1 MSFKSG
7 VTTRVDN
14 AQAILDALRS
24 ITKKDVLVG
33 IPSED
38 SERDDVP
45 FGNAGIGYVNEYGS
59 PAQNIPPR
67 PHLVPGV
74 KSVEEQTVP
83 QLKAAAQ
90 AALDGNAAGAERA
103 LNRAG
108 TLAANGVRRYMTI
121 TGFTPLADIRAVSQ
135 RLGVD
140 PRAALNMSDPQTM
153 SALMSSIIQHENG
166 RNIYSRELI
175 NKAAVAGIS
184 GKMTEVNQQ
193 NTYHIYGG
201 GDPHAVGNEVA
212 RRQQSANAQVM
223 RSNQVRV
230 G

>member
-24 ITKKDVLVG
+24 LTKKDVLVG
-33 IPSED
+33 IPEED
-38 SERDDVP
+38 SEREDVP

-67 PHLVPGV
+67 PHLIPGV

-108 TLAANGVRRYMTI
+108 TLAANGVRSYMTI
-121 TGFTPLADIRAVSQ
+121 TGFTPLADSTVEAR
-135 RLGVD
+135 
-140 PRAALNMSDPQTM
+140 
-153 SALMSSIIQHENG
+153 
-166 RNIYSRELI
+166 
-175 NKAAVAGIS
+175 
-184 GKMTEVNQQ
+184 
-193 NTYHIYGG
+193 
-201 GDPHAVGNEVA
+201 A
-212 RRQQSANAQVM
+212 RRGRKGAKAELARRSADGKLNAINPDSGQLI
-223 RSNQVRV
+223 SNENVRPLIDTGQYRRAITHV
-230 G
+230 VRDKDAES

>member
-14 AQAILDALRS
+14 AQAILDALKS
-24 ITKKDVLVG
+24 LTKKDVLVG
-33 IPSED
+33 IPAED
-38 SERDDVP
+38 SDRDDVP
-45 FGNAGIGYVNEYGS
+45 FGNAGIGYINEYGS

-67 PHLVPGV
+67 PHLLPGV

-121 TGFTPLADIRAVSQ
+121 TGFTPLADSTVEAR
-135 RLGVD
+135 
-140 PRAALNMSDPQTM
+140 
-153 SALMSSIIQHENG
+153 
-166 RNIYSRELI
+166 
-175 NKAAVAGIS
+175 
-184 GKMTEVNQQ
+184 
-193 NTYHIYGG
+193 
-201 GDPHAVGNEVA
+201 A
-212 RRQQSANAQVM
+212 RRGRKGAKAELARRSADGKLNAINPDSGQLI
-223 RSNQVRV
+223 SNENVSPLIDTGQYRRAITHVVRDKDADS
-230 G
+230 

>member
-7 VTTRVDN
+7 VITRADN
-14 AQAILDALRS
+14 AQVILDAIKS
-24 ITKKDVLVG
+24 ISKKEVLVG
-33 IPSED
+33 IPEED
-38 SERDDVP
+38 SEREDVP

-67 PHLVPGV
+67 PHLIPGV

-121 TGFTPLADIRAVSQ
+121 TGFTPLADSTVEAR
-135 RLGVD
+135 
-140 PRAALNMSDPQTM
+140 
-153 SALMSSIIQHENG
+153 
-166 RNIYSRELI
+166 
-175 NKAAVAGIS
+175 
-184 GKMTEVNQQ
+184 
-193 NTYHIYGG
+193 
-201 GDPHAVGNEVA
+201 A
-212 RRQQSANAQVM
+212 RRGRKGAKAELARRSADGKLNAINPDSGQLI
-223 RSNQVRV
+223 SNENVRPLIDTGQYRRAITHV
-230 G
+230 VRDKDADS

>member
-24 ITKKDVLVG
+24 LTKKDVLVG

-38 SERDDVP
+38 SEREDVP

-67 PHLVPGV
+67 PHLIPGV
-74 KSVEEQTVP
+74 KSAEEQTVP

-121 TGFTPLADIRAVSQ
+121 TGFTPLADSTVEAR
-135 RLGVD
+135 
-140 PRAALNMSDPQTM
+140 
-153 SALMSSIIQHENG
+153 
-166 RNIYSRELI
+166 
-175 NKAAVAGIS
+175 
-184 GKMTEVNQQ
+184 
-193 NTYHIYGG
+193 
-201 GDPHAVGNEVA
+201 A
-212 RRQQSANAQVM
+212 RRGRKGAKAELARRSADGKLNAINPDSGQLI
-223 RSNQVRV
+223 SNENVRPLIDTGQYRRAITHV
-230 G
+230 VRDKDADS

>member
-1 MSFKSG
+1 YAG
-7 VTTRVDN
+7 R
-14 AQAILDALRS
+14 
-24 ITKKDVLVG
+24 G
-33 IPSED
+33 I
-38 SERDDVP
+38 
-45 FGNAGIGYVNEYGS
+45 N
-59 PAQNIPPR
+59 
-67 PHLVPGV
+67 
-74 KSVEEQTVP
+74 SVEKIISTWAP
-83 QLKAAAQ
+83 ASDNNNTTA
-90 AALDGNAAGAERA
+90 
-103 LNRAG
+103 
-108 TLAANGVRRYMTI
+108 Y
-121 TGFTPLADIRAVSQ
+121 IRAVSQ

-212 RRQQSANAQVM
+212 RRQQSANA
-223 RSNQVRV
+223 
-230 G
+230 

>member
-24 ITKKDVLVG
+24 LTKKDVLVG

-38 SERDDVP
+38 SEREDVP

-59 PAQNIPPR
+59 PAQNTPPR
-67 PHLVPGV
+67 PHLIPGV

-108 TLAANGVRRYMTI
+108 TLAANGVKRYMTI
-121 TGFTPLADIRAVSQ
+121 TGFTPLADSTVEAR
-135 RLGVD
+135 
-140 PRAALNMSDPQTM
+140 
-153 SALMSSIIQHENG
+153 
-166 RNIYSRELI
+166 
-175 NKAAVAGIS
+175 
-184 GKMTEVNQQ
+184 
-193 NTYHIYGG
+193 
-201 GDPHAVGNEVA
+201 A
-212 RRQQSANAQVM
+212 RRGRKGAKAELARRSADGKLNAINPDSGQLI
-223 RSNQVRV
+223 SNENVRPLIDTGQYRRAITYV
-230 G
+230 VRDKDAKS